1 MAAAG
6 CSDGGPSDEALRLLE
21 EETPTAT
28 GEATPGDN
36 GTPAAE
42 PASEPTEFPQE
53 CRLLIS
59 FVTVAEIVATPLRG
73 TSGVY
78 QNDFPDSPRQ
88 ERLVCQY
95 GTEESDEDDDG
106 SQRDDPAVTVA
117 LSSYED
123 ATGAADQLQ
132 LTVDNARV
140 SGREIDELEIGGRSV
155 FSLASNQ
162 AMSYV
167 LADGELTYVVTL
179 AREVVPSEA
188 ESVVLH
194 QLVEELVGVGDSA

>member
-6 CSDGGPSDEALRLLE
+6 CSEAGPSDEALRLLE
-21 EETPTAT
+21 ESPPATTESTPGPDETPTA
-28 GEATPGDN
+28 E
-36 GTPAAE
+36 PAA
-42 PASEPTEFPQE
+42 EPTEFPQE

-59 FVTVAEIVATPLRG
+59 FVTVAEIVASPIRG
-73 TSGVY
+73 SSGVY
-78 QNDFPDSPRQ
+78 QDDFPDSPRL
-88 ERLVCQY
+88 ERLVCRY
-95 GTEESDEDDDG
+95 GTEEADEDDDG

-123 ATGAADQLQ
+123 ATGAAAQLQ

-140 SGREIDELEIGGRSV
+140 SGREIDELQIGGREV

-162 AMSYV
+162 AVSYV

-179 AREVVPSEA
+179 TRDVVPSEA

-194 QLVEELVGVGDSA
+194 RLVEELLGVSGSA